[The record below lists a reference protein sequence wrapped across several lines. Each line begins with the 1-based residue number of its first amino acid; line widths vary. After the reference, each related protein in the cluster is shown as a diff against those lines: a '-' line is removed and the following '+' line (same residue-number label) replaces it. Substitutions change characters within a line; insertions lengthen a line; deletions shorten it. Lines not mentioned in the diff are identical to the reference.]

1 MGAEPVMTIL
11 VAGPYRSGT
20 GGDAALIERN
30 LHRLEQAA
38 LAIYRRG
45 HVPMIGE
52 WLALPLA
59 KAAGSARLGDA
70 ISEEFLYP
78 ASRRLLSRC
87 DALLRIGGE
96 SKGADEDVRAAQRLG
111 LRIYRDIADVPV
123 ADVAN
128 SHAVASDIS
137 LTG

>member
-1 MGAEPVMTIL
+1 MMTIL

-20 GGDAALIERN
+20 GGDATLIERN
-30 LHRLEQAA
+30 LQRLEQAA

-70 ISEEFLYP
+70 ISEQFLYP

-87 DALLRIGGE
+87 DAVLRIGGE
-96 SKGADEDVRAAQRLG
+96 SKGADDDVWLAQNLG
-111 LRIYRDIADVPV
+111 LRIYRDIAEVPV
-123 ADVAN
+123 ADAN
-128 SHAVASDIS
+128 IQAGAGVIGQ
-137 LTG
+137 TG

>member
-1 MGAEPVMTIL
+1 MMTVL

-20 GGDAALIERN
+20 GGDVALIEHN
-30 LHRLEQAA
+30 LRRLEQAA
-38 LAIYRRG
+38 LSIYRRG

-59 KAAGSARLGDA
+59 KAAGSSRLGDA

-87 DALLRIGGE
+87 DAVLRISGE
-96 SKGADEDVRAAQRLG
+96 SKGADEDVRVAQGLG
-111 LRIYRDIADVPV
+111 LRIYHAITDVPMV
-123 ADVAN
+123 DTAN
-128 SHAVASDIS
+128 DPFA
-137 LTG
+137 

>member
-1 MGAEPVMTIL
+1 MLTIM

-20 GGDAALIERN
+20 GGDSLLIEAN
-30 LHRLEQAA
+30 LRRLEQAA

-59 KAAGSARLGDA
+59 RAAGSTRLGDP

-87 DALLRIGGE
+87 DAVLRVAGP
-96 SKGADEDVRAAQRLG
+96 SQGADGDVQLAQALG
-111 LRIYRDIADVPV
+111 LRIFH
-123 ADVAN
+123 DVAQIP
-128 SHAVASDIS
+128 SV
-137 LTG
+137 

>member
-1 MGAEPVMTIL
+1 MMTIL

-20 GGDAALIERN
+20 GGDLTLIELN
-30 LHRLEQAA
+30 LRRLEQAA

-87 DALLRIGGE
+87 DAVLRIGGE
-96 SKGADEDVRAAQRLG
+96 SNGADEDVRVAQGLG

-123 ADVAN
+123 ADAAN
-128 SHAVASDIS
+128 IQARATSGINQI
-137 LTG
+137 G

>member
-1 MGAEPVMTIL
+1 MMTIL

-20 GGDAALIERN
+20 GGDLTLIKLN
-30 LHRLEQAA
+30 LRRLEQAA

-87 DALLRIGGE
+87 DAVLRIGGE
-96 SKGADEDVRAAQRLG
+96 SNGADEDVRVAQGLG
-111 LRIYRDIADVPV
+111 LRVYRDIADVPV
-123 ADVAN
+123 ADAAN
-128 SHAVASDIS
+128 IQARATSGINQI
-137 LTG
+137 G

>member
-1 MGAEPVMTIL
+1 MMTIL

-96 SKGADEDVRAAQRLG
+96 SKGADEDIRAAQRLG

-123 ADVAN
+123 AGVAN
-128 SHAVASDIS
+128 SQAAAAKGVAP
-137 LTG
+137 

>member
-1 MGAEPVMTIL
+1 MMTIL

-20 GGDAALIERN
+20 GGDAALIEMN

-38 LAIYRRG
+38 LSIYRRG

-59 KAAGSARLGDA
+59 RAAGSSRIGDA

-87 DALLRIGGE
+87 NAVLRIGGE
-96 SKGADEDVRAAQRLG
+96 SKGADEDVGLAQRLG
-111 LRIYRDIADVPV
+111 LRVYRDIADVPFDDA
-123 ADVAN
+123 ADTPAKHV
-128 SHAVASDIS
+128 
-137 LTG
+137 

>member
-1 MGAEPVMTIL
+1 MMTIL

-87 DALLRIGGE
+87 DAVLRIGGE
-96 SKGADEDVRAAQRLG
+96 SKGADEDVRVAQTLG
-111 LRIYRDIADVPV
+111 LQIYRDIADVPV
-123 ADVAN
+123 ADAAI
-128 SHAVASDIS
+128 SHPVASDIG

>member
-1 MGAEPVMTIL
+1 MMTIL

-20 GGDAALIERN
+20 GGDLTLIELN
-30 LHRLEQAA
+30 LRRLEQAA

-87 DALLRIGGE
+87 DAVLRIGGE
-96 SKGADEDVRAAQRLG
+96 SNGADEDVPVAQGLG
-111 LRIYRDIADVPV
+111 LRVYRDIADVPV
-123 ADVAN
+123 ADAAN
-128 SHAVASDIS
+128 IQARATSGINQI
-137 LTG
+137 G

>member
-1 MGAEPVMTIL
+1 MMTIL
-11 VAGPYRSGT
+11 VAGPYRSAT
-20 GGDAALIERN
+20 GGDLTLIELN
-30 LHRLEQAA
+30 LRRLEQAA

-87 DALLRIGGE
+87 DAVLRIGGE
-96 SKGADEDVRAAQRLG
+96 SNGADEDVRVAQGLG
-111 LRIYRDIADVPV
+111 LRVYRDIADVPV
-123 ADVAN
+123 ADAAN
-128 SHAVASDIS
+128 IQARATSGINQI
-137 LTG
+137 G

>member
-1 MGAEPVMTIL
+1 MMTIL

-20 GGDAALIERN
+20 GGDARLIERN

-38 LAIYRRG
+38 LAVYRRG

-59 KAAGSARLGDA
+59 KAAGSTRLGDA

-87 DALLRIGGE
+87 DAVLRIGGE
-96 SKGADEDVRAAQRLG
+96 SKGADEDVRVAQRLG
-111 LRIYRDIADVPV
+111 LRIYRDIADVPH
-123 ADVAN
+123 ADAA
-128 SHAVASDIS
+128 SAKAREPGHA
-137 LTG
+137 G

>member
-1 MGAEPVMTIL
+1 MMTIL

-20 GGDAALIERN
+20 GGDAALIEMN

-38 LAIYRRG
+38 LTVYRRG

-59 KAAGSARLGDA
+59 RAAGSFRVGDA

-87 DALLRIGGE
+87 DAVLRIGGE
-96 SKGADEDVRAAQRLG
+96 SNGADQDVRLAQSLG

-123 ADVAN
+123 ADAAN
-128 SHAVASDIS
+128 IQARATSGINQI
-137 LTG
+137 G

>member
-1 MGAEPVMTIL
+1 MMTIL

-20 GGDAALIERN
+20 GGDLTLIELN
-30 LHRLEQAA
+30 LRRLEQAA

-87 DALLRIGGE
+87 AAVLRIGGE
-96 SKGADEDVRAAQRLG
+96 SNGADEDVRVAQGLG
-111 LRIYRDIADVPV
+111 LRVYRDIADVPV
-123 ADVAN
+123 ADAAN
-128 SHAVASDIS
+128 IQARATSGINQI
-137 LTG
+137 G

>member
-1 MGAEPVMTIL
+1 MMTIL

-38 LAIYRRG
+38 LSIYHRG

-59 KAAGSARLGDA
+59 RAAGSTRLGDA

-78 ASRRLLSRC
+78 ASRRLLARC
-87 DALLRIGGE
+87 DALLRVGGE
-96 SKGADEDVRAAQRLG
+96 SAGADEDVRMAQRLG
-111 LRIYRDIADVPV
+111 LRIYRDLAEIPV
-123 ADVAN
+123 AADSVTFE
-128 SHAVASDIS
+128 S
-137 LTG
+137 

>member
-1 MGAEPVMTIL
+1 VSAEVVLTIL
-11 VAGPYRSGT
+11 IAGPYRSGT
-20 GGDAALIERN
+20 GGDSTLIELN
-30 LHRLEQAA
+30 LRRLEQAA

-87 DALLRIGGE
+87 DAVLRIGGE
-96 SKGADEDVRAAQRLG
+96 SKGADEDVRVAQGLG
-111 LRIYRDIADVPV
+111 LRIFR
-123 ADVAN
+123 DVAEVPAAY
-128 SHAVASDIS
+128 SSDCT
-137 LTG
+137 L

>member
-1 MGAEPVMTIL
+1 MTIL
-11 VAGPYRSGT
+11 VAGPCRSGT

-30 LHRLEQAA
+30 LQRLEQAA

-59 KAAGSARLGDA
+59 KAAGSSRLGDA

-87 DALLRIGGE
+87 DAVLRIGGE
-96 SKGADEDVRAAQRLG
+96 SKGADEDVRVAQGLG
-111 LRIYRDIADVPV
+111 LRIYRELADVPV
-123 ADVAN
+123 ADSAN
-128 SHAVASDIS
+128 IQARSTIDTDQI
-137 LTG
+137 G

>member
-1 MGAEPVMTIL
+1 MMTIL

-20 GGDAALIERN
+20 GGDLTLIELN
-30 LHRLEQAA
+30 LQRLEHAA

-59 KAAGSARLGDA
+59 KAAGSSRLGDA

-87 DALLRIGGE
+87 DAVLRIGGE
-96 SKGADEDVRAAQRLG
+96 SKGADDDVQVAQDLG

-123 ADVAN
+123 ADATN
-128 SHAVASDIS
+128 ILARVASD
-137 LTG
+137 TGQAG

>member
-1 MGAEPVMTIL
+1 MMTIL

-20 GGDAALIERN
+20 GGDLTLIELN
-30 LHRLEQAA
+30 LRRLEQAA

-87 DALLRIGGE
+87 DAVLRIGGE
-96 SKGADEDVRAAQRLG
+96 SNGADEDVRVAQGLG
-111 LRIYRDIADVPV
+111 LRVYRDIADVPV
-123 ADVAN
+123 ADAAN
-128 SHAVASDIS
+128 IQARATSGINQI
-137 LTG
+137 G

>member
-1 MGAEPVMTIL
+1 MMTIL

-20 GGDAALIERN
+20 GGDIALIERN

-59 KAAGSARLGDA
+59 KAAGSSRLGDA

-87 DALLRIGGE
+87 DAVLRIGGE
-96 SKGADEDVRAAQRLG
+96 SKGADEDVRVAQGLG
-111 LRIYRDIADVPV
+111 LQIYRDIADVPL
-123 ADVAN
+123 AGSAT
-128 SHAVASDIS
+128 SQARAHSDTNQS
-137 LTG
+137 G

>member
-1 MGAEPVMTIL
+1 MMTIL

-20 GGDAALIERN
+20 GGDLTLIKLN
-30 LHRLEQAA
+30 LRRLEQAA

-87 DALLRIGGE
+87 DAVLRIGGE
-96 SKGADEDVRAAQRLG
+96 SNGADEDVRVAQGLG

-123 ADVAN
+123 ADAAN
-128 SHAVASDIS
+128 IQARATSGINQI
-137 LTG
+137 G

>member
-1 MGAEPVMTIL
+1 MLTIL

-20 GGDAALIERN
+20 GGDAALVEMN

-38 LAIYRRG
+38 LSVYRRG
-45 HVPMIGE
+45 HVPLIGE

-59 KAAGSARLGDA
+59 RAAGSSRIGDA

-87 DALLRIGGE
+87 DAVLRIDGE
-96 SKGADEDVRAAQRLG
+96 SKGADEDVRLAQCLG
-111 LRIYRDIADVPV
+111 LRIYRDIADIPL
-123 ADVAN
+123 ADGADAGTV
-128 SHAVASDIS
+128 
-137 LTG
+137 GR

>member
-1 MGAEPVMTIL
+1 MMTIL

-20 GGDAALIERN
+20 GGDLALIESN
-30 LHRLEQAA
+30 LRRLEQAA
-38 LAIYRRG
+38 LVIYRRG

-87 DALLRIGGE
+87 DAVLRIGGE
-96 SKGADEDVRAAQRLG
+96 SNGADEDVRVAQGLG
-111 LRIYRDIADVPV
+111 LRVYRDIADVPV
-123 ADVAN
+123 ADAAN
-128 SHAVASDIS
+128 IQARATSGINQI
-137 LTG
+137 G

>member
-1 MGAEPVMTIL
+1 MMTIL

-20 GGDAALIERN
+20 GGVAALIERN

-70 ISEEFLYP
+70 ISEEFLYRQRA
-78 ASRRLLSRC
+78 ASVEMMQCCEWRRN
-87 DALLRIGGE
+87 
-96 SKGADEDVRAAQRLG
+96 KGADDDVRVGQRLAANF
-111 LRIYRDIADVPV
+111 RYADVPA
-123 ADVAN
+123 AD
-128 SHAVASDIS
+128 AVEPGQPATSQ
-137 LTG
+137 TG

>member
-1 MGAEPVMTIL
+1 MMTIL

-30 LHRLEQAA
+30 LHGLEQAA

-59 KAAGSARLGDA
+59 KAAGSASLGDA

-87 DALLRIGGE
+87 DAVLRIGGE
-96 SKGADEDVRAAQRLG
+96 SKGADEDIRAAQRLG
-111 LRIYRDIADVPV
+111 LRIYRDIADVPFAEV
-123 ADVAN
+123 R
-128 SHAVASDIS
+128 HEIG

>member
-1 MGAEPVMTIL
+1 MMTIL
-11 VAGPYRSGT
+11 VAGPYRTGT
-20 GGDAALIERN
+20 GGDATLIERN
-30 LHRLEQAA
+30 LQRLEQAA
-38 LAIYRRG
+38 LSIYRRG

-87 DALLRIGGE
+87 DAVLRIGGE
-96 SKGADEDVRAAQRLG
+96 SKGADEDVRVAQRLG

-123 ADVAN
+123 ADAANNQTGVAG
-128 SHAVASDIS
+128 DIS
-137 LTG
+137 QTG

>member
-1 MGAEPVMTIL
+1 MMTIL

-20 GGDAALIERN
+20 GGDAALVERN
-30 LHRLEQAA
+30 LQRLERAA
-38 LAIYRRG
+38 LSIYRRG

-70 ISEEFLYP
+70 ISEQFLYP

-87 DALLRIGGE
+87 DAVLRIDGE
-96 SKGADEDVRAAQRLG
+96 SKGADEDVRVAQGLG
-111 LRIYRDIADVPV
+111 LRIYRDIADIPV
-123 ADVAN
+123 ADTAAPASVAGD
-128 SHAVASDIS
+128 AGRV
-137 LTG
+137 G

>member
-1 MGAEPVMTIL
+1 MMTIL

-20 GGDAALIERN
+20 GGDAALIELN

-38 LAIYRRG
+38 LSVYRRG

-59 KAAGSARLGDA
+59 RAAGSSRIGDA

-87 DALLRIGGE
+87 DAVLRIAGE
-96 SKGADEDVRAAQRLG
+96 SRGADEDVRLAQSLG
-111 LRIYRDIADVPV
+111 LRIYHDISDVPV
-123 ADVAN
+123 VDPADTPAKG
-128 SHAVASDIS
+128 H
-137 LTG
+137 